1 MILALP
7 FPLMLLEV
15 FLFFLFA
22 SRIGFFNTLGLYFL
36 PTFIGLL
43 LLSLQSRTGLVKV
56 QRIIAEGGHPG
67 RKLLGTAANFMAAI
81 FLVIPS
87 LTTRV
92 VALLLIVPGVRQIF
106 LLVIQAW
113 LTRKIAS
120 GTARMYRGGFGA
132 GSGFRTEFR
141 KDSSWDFS
149 ESEGPRVERD
159 ATVIDVEPLEIEHS
173 ESKTRR
179 DS

>member
-1 MILALP
+1 MILTLP
-7 FPLMLLEV
+7 FPLMLLEI

-43 LLSLQSRTGLVKV
+43 LLSVQSRTGLLKV
-56 QRIIAEGGHPG
+56 QQIIAQGGKPG
-67 RKLLGTAANFMAAI
+67 GKILGTAANFMAAP

-87 LTTRV
+87 MTTRV
-92 VALLLIVPGVRQIF
+92 VAILLLVPGVRQIF

-113 LTRKIAS
+113 LTRKIAT
-120 GTARMYRGGFGA
+120 GAARMSRGGFGM
-132 GSGFRTEFR
+132 G
-141 KDSSWDFS
+141 
-149 ESEGPRVERD
+149 EGPRVERD

-173 ESKTRR
+173 ESKTRH